1 MSMIKVQNLTFS
13 YPSSFDNIFDNTSF
27 QIDTDWKLGF
37 VGRNGRGKTTFLN
50 LLLGKYEYQGKIIS
64 SVKFDYFPYSVSD
77 KAVFTGEVLREI
89 CPMAEEWELIKE
101 LSYLE
106 VDDDVLWRPFETL
119 SNGEQTKVL
128 LAALFLNRE
137 RFLLIDEPTNHL
149 DARARDI
156 VSAYLKK
163 KKGFI
168 LVSHDRSFLD
178 VCVDHILSINR
189 TDIEVQSGNF
199 SSYMT
204 NFQNQQEREISQ
216 NERLKKDINRLK
228 QSAKRSAVW
237 SDKVEISKT
246 GAYDKGYIG
255 HKSAK
260 MMRRSKSIEARQQ
273 QAIKEKSKLLRN
285 IEVVENLKISSLVY
299 HADTLASFADVS
311 VCYDGNTICKPISFS
326 LKQGDRIA
334 VDGKNGSGKSSL
346 LKLLTGYDIVHTG
359 EIIKGSGLI
368 ISYVSQDTSH
378 LKGSLSDFAEKNQIN
393 ESLFKTILRKMD
405 FERIQFEKSIEEF
418 SGGQKKKVLLAKSLC
433 EHAHLY
439 VWDEPLNFI
448 DIYSRMQIEQLI
460 KEFSPTMIFVEH
472 DKTFRNEIATKTIR
486 L

>member
-149 DARARDI
+149 DARARDV

-189 TDIEVQSGNF
+189 TNIEVQSGNF

-260 MMRRSKSIEARQQ
+260 MMKRSKSIEARQQ

-346 LKLLTGYDIVHTG
+346 LKLLMGYDIVHTG

-472 DKTFRNEIATKTIR
+472 DKTFRNEIATKI
-486 L
+486 LKI